1 MLHTM
6 FRKNEIINK
15 KIIYTN
21 VLYIEIFHENE
32 GLILMHLIMQSH
44 AHHTRLLVDNTSG
57 RLLTQ

>member
-1 MLHTM
+1 M